1 VAHGLGGVTVEGI
14 ADRSGIAKST
24 LYRHWP
30 DAAAIVRDAVLA
42 RPGQPP
48 RGSSTGGH
56 GRVVE
61 ILLHLADE
69 LRGTGGAELAS
80 LVDAASRDA
89 DVAATFTADN
99 ERRLGGLVEAVRGAL
114 VEHARDR
121 DADLAAQALAG
132 AVIYRALC
140 LHRPAEPAEVEA
152 LVAAILGGRGS
163 GMEEVPEAG

>member
-14 ADRSGIAKST
+14 ADRSGVAKST

-30 DAAAIVRDAVLA
+30 DAEAIVRDAVLA

-48 RGSSTGGH
+48 PGSSTGGR
-56 GRVVE
+56 GRVAE

-69 LRGTGGAELAS
+69 LRGTGGVELAA
-80 LVDAASRDA
+80 LVDAATRDA

-114 VEHARDR
+114 VEHAGER

-140 LHRPAEPAEVEA
+140 LHRPVAPDEVAA
-152 LVAAILGGRGS
+152 LVDAILGHRRG
-163 GMEEVPEAG
+163 GIGEVPEAG